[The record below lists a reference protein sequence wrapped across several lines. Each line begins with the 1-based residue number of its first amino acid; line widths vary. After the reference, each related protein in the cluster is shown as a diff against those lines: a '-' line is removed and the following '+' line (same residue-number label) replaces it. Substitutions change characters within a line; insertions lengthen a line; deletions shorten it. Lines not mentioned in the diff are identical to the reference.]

1 MALSALRSAISL
13 PYPVASPGHGF
24 WGEQTSTL
32 NFCEEV
38 RKFGSEFWHLNFR
51 SQLERLG
58 SFSYAN
64 SLRLKGLCAIVV
76 LC

>member
-1 MALSALRSAISL
+1 MALSALRSAIWV

-38 RKFGSEFWHLNFR
+38 GKFGCDF
-51 SQLERLG
+51 
-58 SFSYAN
+58 
-64 SLRLKGLCAIVV
+64 
-76 LC
+76 